1 MKAKLSHEEFVR
13 LAIAKLRLDNYK
25 GIHSVYSGFN
35 EAFKTYFE
43 GVNPIEV
50 TGELARQGKI
60 NLRPVK
66 GGVMLYM
73 PEDGPQIS
81 RGDMA
86 LVKMGLL
93 EKPKE
98 NGAHPS
104 K

>member
-1 MKAKLSHEEFVR
+1 MKAKLGHEEFVR

-43 GVNPIEV
+43 GLNPIEV

-93 EKPKE
+93 EKSKE
-98 NGAHPS
+98 NGVRPS